1 VARDFAR
8 SADRGAHSNAR
19 TTVHVTAAP
28 SKEVARDVTGNG
40 LTAGVVSIVE
50 CTARKAVLD
59 DSAVAATA
67 GSPVVSL
74 DAFGRAV
81 CVLNEALP

>member
-1 VARDFAR
+1 M
-8 SADRGAHSNAR
+8 NACTRISGQR
-19 TTVHVTAAP
+19 TG
-28 SKEVARDVTGNG
+28 DQ
-40 LTAGVVSIVE
+40 L
-50 CTARKAVLD
+50 LD